1 MYTHTHLYTH
11 IRMHTH
17 FCLLQVLFA
26 SLHILYADGVGL
38 AAIADFFSPTI
49 VILMFAY
56 FQDNIDEVNIMCID
70 NFFRNALYLLRGN
83 TQCQVDR

>member
-56 FQDNIDEVNIMCID
+56 KQQDFEEAGVWVCAVYYTHIT
-70 NFFRNALYLLRGN
+70 LPP
-83 TQCQVDR
+83 T